1 MVLSGRMQL
10 VLALVVVFTGCGG
23 GDGPTDPGS
32 DPTGGNG
39 NTGGRTIKDNPS
51 FSNDVVEIFVRRGCT
66 DGSCHG
72 GAQGGLTLSAT
83 ASVSYANLVNV
94 PSPNESGEV
103 RVIPGDA
110 QNSYL
115 VKKLEGRQSMGARM
129 PLGGSPLDDTD
140 LTNIRRWIDQGAQ
153 NN

>member
-72 GAQGGLTLSAT
+72 GAQGGLHALRHH
-83 ASVSYANLVNV
+83 
-94 PSPNESGEV
+94 GDG
-103 RVIPGDA
+103 PGTGR
-110 QNSYL
+110 
-115 VKKLEGRQSMGARM
+115 EGRRRRRRM
-129 PLGGSPLDDTD
+129 S
-140 LTNIRRWIDQGAQ
+140 R
-153 NN
+153 